1 MLIEPEKC
9 SARDTYKVMIACITP
24 RPIAWVS
31 TISPNG
37 IPNLAPFSF
46 FNGVGAN
53 PPTVLFCPVN
63 RRDGSKK
70 DTLINVEATKEFVV
84 NVVPFSLARPM
95 NDSSAELPYEVNEFE
110 TAGLIAAP
118 SLKVKPPRVKE
129 APVHIECVLHQ
140 IVTVGQGA
148 LGANIVIGRIV
159 CIEVNDAVLNAE
171 REIDPKKLDTIGRMG
186 GQMYAR
192 TTDTFELARP
202 TTPASPQSR

>member
-1 MLIEPEKC
+1 MIIDPDK
-9 SARDTYKVMIACITP
+9 SSPRDVYRVMISCITP

-70 DTLINVEATKEFVV
+70 DTLVNVAATKEFVV
-84 NVVPFSLARPM
+84 NIVPFSLARPM
-95 NDSSAELPYEVNEFE
+95 NDTSAELPYEVNEFE
-110 TAGLIAAP
+110 TAGLATAP
-118 SLKVKPPRVKE
+118 SLKVKPPRVKD
-129 APVHIECVLHQ
+129 APVHMECVLHQ
-140 IVTVGQGA
+140 IVNVGEGA

-159 CIEVNDAVLNAE
+159 CIEADDAVLDADGQ
-171 REIDPKKLDTIGRMG
+171 IDPEKLDTIGRMG
-186 GQMYAR
+186 GQLYAR
-192 TTDTFELARP
+192 TTDRFELARP
-202 TTPASPQSR
+202 VVK